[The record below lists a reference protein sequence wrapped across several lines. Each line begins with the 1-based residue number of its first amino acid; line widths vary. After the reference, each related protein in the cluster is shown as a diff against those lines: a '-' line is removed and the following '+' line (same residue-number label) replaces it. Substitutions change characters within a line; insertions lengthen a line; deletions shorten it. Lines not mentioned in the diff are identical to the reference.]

1 MQKEVNS
8 DYLLWKRIKAGE
20 TLAFHELY
28 MQFADILFSFG
39 SIYSKDQEHV
49 KDCIHDLF
57 FDLYKYRK
65 NLADNDHIRNYLFK
79 SLKRKVQSSQTRK
92 LKLVYTN
99 TFQEESEPGNAVA
112 EAGND
117 DFAEENIRNI
127 REAMG
132 RLSDR
137 QQEVLK
143 LRFQVGL
150 PYTEVAKILD
160 ISVESVRTLVY
171 RTVKTLREELKVNNN
186 VLILFCLQMTVRNG
200 VRKENKEVNI
210 FE

>member
-20 TLAFHELY
+20 TQAFHELY

-39 SIYSKDQEHV
+39 LIYSKDQEHI

-65 NLADNDHIRNYLFK
+65 NLSDNDHIRKYLFR
-79 SLKRKVQSSQTRK
+79 SLKRKIQSSKSGK
-92 LKLVYTN
+92 LKLVFTN
-99 TFQEESEPGNAVA
+99 MLQDENEQKTSETDAEGGELQEESI
-112 EAGND
+112 
-117 DFAEENIRNI
+117 ENIRN
-127 REAMG
+127 AMSK
-132 RLSDR
+132 LSDR
-137 QQEVLK
+137 QQEVLN

-150 PYTEVAKILD
+150 PYAEVATILD

-171 RTVKTLREELKVNNN
+171 RAVKTIREELKLNNSA
-186 VLILFCLQMTVRNG
+186 LILFYLQMSV
-200 VRKENKEVNI
+200 
-210 FE
+210 F